1 MRRNG
6 RRACRPIVPN
16 LRDFERRLGGLV
28 EGLFSKTFRS
38 GLQPIEIAKRVVRE
52 MDDSKQ
58 VAINEV
64 WAPNCFEISL
74 SGDDAPRFQQ
84 MESAL
89 VTELKQVVL
98 ETAAE
103 RGWGLVGAPEVE
115 LFIGH
120 DLRKGDLQVDASLV
134 QGEEKVP
141 PAAVAEAAEAGH
153 HGELLVHGTDSV
165 HRVPLDKEM
174 VTIGRLGE
182 SDVMID
188 DKGVSRR
195 HAQIRTKDGRS
206 TLTDLGSTNGTKL
219 NGQQVQSRPLSD
231 GDRIT
236 VGTTVIEYRRV

>member
-1 MRRNG
+1 MSS
-6 RRACRPIVPN
+6 IVPN

-38 GLQPIEIAKRVVRE
+38 GVQPVEIAKRVVRE

-64 WAPNCFEISL
+64 WAPNRFEISL
-74 SGDDAPRFQQ
+74 SEDDAPRFQQ
-84 MESAL
+84 METAL
-89 VTELKQVVL
+89 VAELKQVVL

-120 DLRKGDLQVDASLV
+120 DLRKGDLEVEASLV
-134 QGEEKVP
+134 QGGEKVP

-153 HGELLVHGTDSV
+153 HGELLVHGADAV
-165 HRVPLDKEM
+165 RRVPLDKEM
-174 VTIGRLGE
+174 VTIGRLSE
-182 SDVMID
+182 SDVMVD

-206 TLTDLGSTNGTKL
+206 MLTDLGSTNGTKL

-236 VGTTVIEYRRV
+236 VGNTVIEYRRV

>member
-1 MRRNG
+1 
-6 RRACRPIVPN
+6 VPN

-64 WAPNCFEISL
+64 WAPNRFEISL
-74 SGDDAPRFQQ
+74 SKDDAPRFQQ

-120 DLRKGDLQVDASLV
+120 DLRKGDLEVEASLV

-153 HGELLVHGTDSV
+153 HGELLVHKADSV
-165 HRVPLDKEM
+165 RRVPLDKEM
-174 VTIGRLGE
+174 VTIGRLPE
-182 SDVMID
+182 SDVTIE